1 MRPSLMSVFVWVWM
15 ITLSAAFADTAKS
28 GPKVDIYIAAALSAR
43 IIGDPSAKVK
53 LVEYFSLTC
62 PHCAKF
68 HMETYPK
75 LKEKYIDTGL
85 VQMEYRDFPLDQ
97 WGLRAAALAR
107 CVGSKHYSPM
117 IDVLLKQQKTWAGG
131 DNIFDSLLKI
141 GQLAGLNKELA
152 ESCMTNDK
160 LLDGIIAM
168 RMDGNKI
175 HGIDTTPSFLLN
187 GKKISAF
194 DFEEFDEL
202 LNQALN

>member
-1 MRPSLMSVFVWVWM
+1 MRPSLMSVFFWVWM
-15 ITLSAAFADTAKS
+15 ITLGPAFADTAK
-28 GPKVDIYIAAALSAR
+28 PIPEVDIDILEALSVR
-43 IIGDPSAKVK
+43 VIGDPTAKVR

-68 HMETYPK
+68 HIEIYPK

-107 CVGSKHYSPM
+107 CVGSKYYSPM
-117 IDVLLKQQKTWAGG
+117 IDVLLKQQKTWAGA
-131 DNIFDSLLKI
+131 DNIFGSLLKI
-141 GQLAGLNKELA
+141 GQLAGLNKEFA

-168 RMDGNKI
+168 RMEGTKI

-187 GKKISAF
+187 DKKISAF
-194 DFEEFDEL
+194 DFEEFDKL
-202 LNQALN
+202 LNKALN